1 MRPTISKHCAGRN
14 YNSPLSQLNSNT
26 KLKDVPGQIGGM
38 VRNAVSNSMDAI
50 GNVTVG
56 NAGKFVANALFPGAS
71 AIVGNMEGNKGNG
84 MVRRNNP
91 FNVDPGHQ
99 NNAFTSPTRPSGNSQ
114 LTERKKPLKPKSK
127 PVDTKPNDSSITTKG
142 RRAAEEIF
150 DEVAAKGY

>member
-26 KLKDVPGQIGGM
+26 KLKDVPNKLG
-38 VRNAVSNSMDAI
+38 NAARTVVSNSMNAI
-50 GNVTVG
+50 GNTTLGEVG
-56 NAGKFVANALFPGAS
+56 NFAANALFPGAS
-71 AIVGNMEGNKGNG
+71 AIVGKMEGNKGNG

-127 PVDTKPNDSSITTKG
+127 PVATKPNDSSITAKG